1 VQDRQQTVHSDPDKW
16 PPEEEGDWFL
26 LEVGAPLLYYGFP
39 MSYSSL
45 ELPCSLYL
53 PPTCINVD
61 ALRIS
66 GHKQV
71 ARELPFIISVVAR
84 WLLRL
89 NKDYLLHM

>member
-1 VQDRQQTVHSDPDKW
+1 VQDRQQTAHSDHDKW

-26 LEVGAPLLYYGFP
+26 LEVGAPL
-39 MSYSSL
+39 SL
-45 ELPCSLYL
+45 IVSPYRIPLVLPS
-53 PPTCINVD
+53 PAPTIIPDVD
-61 ALRIS
+61 ALRLP
-66 GHKQV
+66 GHKKQV